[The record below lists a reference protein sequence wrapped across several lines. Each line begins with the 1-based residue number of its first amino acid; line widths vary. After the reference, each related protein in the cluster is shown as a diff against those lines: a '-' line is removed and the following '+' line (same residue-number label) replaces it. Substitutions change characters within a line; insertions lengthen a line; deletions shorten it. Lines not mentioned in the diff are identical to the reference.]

1 MLRGWVAYRS
11 ELSVICHVC
20 DSLPKSVRRRECDVT
35 LSGLSAEGGG
45 AGDDQCFLHFP
56 NVPLTKDALKSCGGR
71 EGVLHLASDP

>member
-1 MLRGWVAYRS
+1 MLRGWVVYRS

-45 AGDDQCFLHFP
+45 AGDGQCFLNFP
-56 NVPLTKDALKSCGGR
+56 NVP
-71 EGVLHLASDP
+71 